1 MLMSNAEAA
10 ATVAVK
16 DMKTAAQ
23 FYEQVVGLKKVGS
36 EGDEVALYRV
46 GHGELLVYHSQFAG
60 TNQATAVTWTVPD
73 VDQMTR
79 ELAARGVHFE
89 HYEGLGRLEG
99 DVHVQDGRRVAWFKD
114 PDGNI
119 HALGT
124 RS

>member
-1 MLMSNAEAA
+1 MLSNAEAA

-16 DMKTAAQ
+16 DLKTAAR
-23 FYEQVVGLKKVGS
+23 FYEQMIGLTKVGS
-36 EGDEVALYRV
+36 EGDMVALYRA
-46 GHGELLVYHSQFAG
+46 GHGELLVYQSQFAG
-60 TNQATAVTWTVPD
+60 TNQATSVTWTVPD

-79 ELAARGVHFE
+79 ELAARGVRFE
-89 HYEGLGRLEG
+89 HYEGMGRLEG

-119 HALGT
+119 HALGS

>member
-1 MLMSNAEAA
+1 MLSNAEAA

-16 DMKTAAQ
+16 DLKAAAR
-23 FYEQVVGLKKVGS
+23 FYEQVVGLTKVGS
-36 EGDEVALYRV
+36 EGDQVAVYRA
-46 GHGELLVYHSQFAG
+46 GRGELLVYQSQFAG
-60 TNQATAVTWTVPD
+60 TNQATSVTWTVPD
-73 VDQMTR
+73 VDQTTR
-79 ELAARGVHFE
+79 ELAARGVRFE
-89 HYEGLGRLEG
+89 HYEGMGRLEG

>member
-1 MLMSNAEAA
+1 MLSDADVA

-16 DMKTAAQ
+16 DLKTAAR
-23 FYEQVVGLKKVGS
+23 FYEQVVGLTKVGS
-36 EGDEVALYRV
+36 EGDTVAIYRA
-46 GHGELLVYHSQFAG
+46 GQGKLLVYQSQFAG

-73 VDQMTR
+73 VDQLTR
-79 ELAARGVHFE
+79 ELAARGVRFE
-89 HYEGLGRLEG
+89 HYQGLGRLEG

-124 RS
+124 RE

>member
-1 MLMSNAEAA
+1 MLSDASAA

-16 DMKTAAQ
+16 DLKAASR
-23 FYEQVVGLKKVGS
+23 FYEQVVGLTKMGT
-36 EGDEVALYRV
+36 EGDQVALYRA
-46 GHGELLVYHSQFAG
+46 GDGELLVYQSRFAG

-79 ELAARGVHFE
+79 DLAARGVRFE
-89 HYEGLGRLEG
+89 HYEGMGRLEG

-119 HALGT
+119 HALGS
-124 RS
+124 RE

>member
-1 MLMSNAEAA
+1 MLNNADVA

-16 DMKTAAQ
+16 DLKTAAR
-23 FYEQVVGLKKVGS
+23 FYEQVVGLTKVGS
-36 EGDEVALYRV
+36 EGDTVAVYRA
-46 GHGELLVYHSQFAG
+46 GNGELLVYQSQFAG

-73 VDQMTR
+73 VDRLTR
-79 ELAARGVHFE
+79 ELAARGVRFE

-124 RS
+124 R